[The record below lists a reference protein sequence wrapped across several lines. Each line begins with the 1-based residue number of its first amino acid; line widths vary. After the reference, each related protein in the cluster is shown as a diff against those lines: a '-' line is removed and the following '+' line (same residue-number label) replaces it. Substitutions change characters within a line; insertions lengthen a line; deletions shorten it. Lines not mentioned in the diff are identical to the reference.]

1 MDGAER
7 RDVIGD
13 DPPVRRTGLPILVG
27 ACALSLI
34 VGFGFGA
41 LTADKRP
48 SKAVR
53 DEEVEQQPEPDPL
66 RQADGGV
73 VYVCDG
79 HARAFVFASGLPPAR
94 AEVLLPLR
102 GDDVL
107 LPVLT
112 DGAEVLTGSFEGHQY
127 FLPQEGYLALV
138 QKMGVP
144 DAPFVNAQV
153 GDRFLTLAVRGCG
166 GGQR

>member
-1 MDGAER
+1 MDGADR
-7 RDVIGD
+7 RDVIGA
-13 DPPVRRTGLPILVG
+13 DPPVRRIGLPVLIG
-27 ACALSLI
+27 ACVLSLI

-41 LTADKRP
+41 LAAEDPR
-48 SKAVR
+48 SKAVP

-102 GDDVL
+102 GDDAL

-112 DGAEVLTGSFEGHQY
+112 EGAEVLTGSFEGHQY

-138 QKMGVP
+138 QNMGVP

-153 GDRFLTLAVRGCG
+153 GDRVLTLAVRRCG
-166 GGQR
+166 GGPR

>member
-1 MDGAER
+1 MDGLER
-7 RDVIGD
+7 RDVIGA
-13 DPPVRRTGLPILVG
+13 DPPVRRIGLSVLVG
-27 ACALSLI
+27 ASAVTLM
-34 VGFGFGA
+34 VGFGFGV
-41 LTADKRP
+41 LLADNDP
-48 SKAVR
+48 SKALR
-53 DEEVEQQPEPDPL
+53 DEQVEQKPEPDPL
-66 RQADGGV
+66 KQADGGL

-112 DGAEVLTGSFEGHQY
+112 DGAEVLTGSPDGHQY
-127 FLPQEGYLALV
+127 FVPQEGYLALV

-144 DAPFVNAQV
+144 DAPFVSAQV
-153 GDRFLTLAVRGCG
+153 GDQALTLAVRGCG
-166 GGQR
+166 GGPR

>member
-1 MDGAER
+1 MDGPER
-7 RDVIGD
+7 RDVFGA
-13 DPPVRRTGLPILVG
+13 DPPVRRIAFSILLA
-27 ACALSLI
+27 ACALSLV
-34 VGFGFGA
+34 VGFGLGV
-41 LTADKRP
+41 LTIDNRL
-48 SKAVR
+48 SEAVR
-53 DEEVEQQPEPDPL
+53 DEEVEEQPEPDPL
-66 RQADGGV
+66 KQADGGL

-112 DGAEVLTGSFEGHQY
+112 DGAEVLTGSPEGHQY
-127 FLPQEGYLALV
+127 FVPQEGYLALV

-144 DAPFVNAQV
+144 DAPFVSAQV
-153 GDRFLTLAVRGCG
+153 GDRTLTLAVRGCG
-166 GGQR
+166 GGPR

>member
-1 MDGAER
+1 MDGLER
-7 RDVIGD
+7 RDVIGA
-13 DPPVRRTGLPILVG
+13 DPPVHRFRFPILVA

-34 VGFGFGA
+34 VGFGFGV
-41 LTADKRP
+41 LTTDSRP
-48 SKAVR
+48 SKPVR

-66 RQADGGV
+66 KQADGGL

-107 LPVLT
+107 LPILT
-112 DGAEVLTGSFEGHQY
+112 DGAEVLTGSPEGHQY
-127 FLPQEGYLALV
+127 FVPQEGYLALV

-144 DAPFVNAQV
+144 EAPFVSAQV
-153 GDRFLTLAVRGCG
+153 GDRTLTLAVRGCG